1 MYEMSKPEL
10 NNQKTNNAS
19 ADSQAAL
26 ATSRFIHRKILI
38 RLFLGWFILC
48 IVIGSIILWLEV
60 NRFKHYVH
68 SLALEESAIL
78 SDGFTYDIGKLD
90 AATYELLSNRAQQL
104 VKQHFLIVEL
114 YDMNK
119 QLRIEAIRQGEE
131 NIESWIDQYRHKF
144 PHRGEF
150 TNEFHFIDDKLL
162 MVILVPVMGQSNSQA
177 GYFEGIYLVD
187 PKTLDTIKNDLLRS
201 LLFVTISITFT
212 TLLMYP
218 IILTLNRGLIR
229 LSDDL
234 LQGNL
239 ELMNVLGCAI
249 AERDSDTNSHNYRVT
264 YYALKLG
271 ETVGLQP
278 DDLRNLIMGAFLH
291 DVGKIGIRD
300 PILLKPDKLTPREF
314 EIMKSHV
321 SLGIAILNQSSW
333 ISSGRDV
340 VEFHH
345 EKYDGSGYPKGLSGE
360 MIPINARIFAIAD
373 VFDALT
379 SQRPYKVPWT
389 IDDAIDHL
397 VQKSGQHFDPKLV
410 QLFVKI
416 VPTIYRELSNMEE
429 NQMVKMLQQ
438 RIADYFLTTKA

>member
-1 MYEMSKPEL
+1 MTIPP
-10 NNQKTNNAS
+10 NNAS

-38 RLFLGWFILC
+38 RLLLGWFILC
-48 IVIGSIILWLEV
+48 IAIGGIILWLEIS
-60 NRFKHYVH
+60 RFKHYVH
-68 SLALEESAIL
+68 TLAIEESAIL
-78 SDGFTYDIGKLD
+78 SDGSAYDVGKLD
-90 AATYELLSNRAQQL
+90 AETHELLSNRAQQL

-114 YDMNK
+114 YDANK
-119 QLRIEAIRQGEE
+119 RLRIEAIRQGEE
-131 NIESWIDQYRHKF
+131 NIESWIDQYRHRF
-144 PHRGEF
+144 PQQGEF
-150 TNEFHFIDDKLL
+150 TNEFHFIDDQLL
-162 MVILVPVMGQSNSQA
+162 MVILVPVMGQGNTQT

-187 PKTLDTIKNDLLRS
+187 QKTMEAIKSDLLRS
-201 LLFVTISITFT
+201 LIFVTISITFT

-218 IILTLNRGLIR
+218 VILTLNRGLIR

-271 ETVGLQP
+271 ETVGLQHE
-278 DDLRNLIMGAFLH
+278 DLRSLIMGAFLH
-291 DVGKIGIRD
+291 DVGEIGIRD
-300 PILLKPDKLTPREF
+300 PILLKPDQLTPQEF

-321 SLGIAILNQSSW
+321 SLGVDILRQSSW

-379 SQRPYKVPWT
+379 SKRPYKAPWA
-389 IDDAIDHL
+389 IDDALNYL

-416 VPTIYRELSNMEE
+416 VPTLYRELNTMEE
-429 NQMVKMLQQ
+429 NQMVRMLQQ
-438 RIADYFLTTKA
+438 RIASHFLVAKV

>member
-1 MYEMSKPEL
+1 MTIPP
-10 NNQKTNNAS
+10 NNAS

-38 RLFLGWFILC
+38 RLLLGWFILC
-48 IVIGSIILWLEV
+48 IAIGGIILWLEIS
-60 NRFKHYVH
+60 RFKHYVH
-68 SLALEESAIL
+68 TLAIEEAAIL
-78 SDGFTYDIGKLD
+78 SDGSAYDVGKLD
-90 AATYELLSNRAQQL
+90 AETHELLSNRAQQL

-114 YDMNK
+114 YDANK
-119 QLRIEAIRQGEE
+119 RLRIEAIRQGEE
-131 NIESWIDQYRHKF
+131 NIESWIDQYRHRF
-144 PHRGEF
+144 PQQGEF
-150 TNEFHFIDDKLL
+150 TNEFHFIDDQLL
-162 MVILVPVMGQSNSQA
+162 MVILVPVMGQGNTQT

-187 PKTLDTIKNDLLRS
+187 QKTMEAIKSDLLRS
-201 LLFVTISITFT
+201 LIFVTISITFT

-218 IILTLNRGLIR
+218 VILTLNRGLIR

-271 ETVGLQP
+271 ETVGLQHE
-278 DDLRNLIMGAFLH
+278 DLRSLIMGAFLH

-300 PILLKPDKLTPREF
+300 PILLKPDQLTPQEF

-321 SLGIAILNQSSW
+321 SLGVDILRQSSW

-379 SQRPYKVPWT
+379 SKRPYKAPWA
-389 IDDAIDHL
+389 IDDALNYL

-416 VPTIYRELSNMEE
+416 VPTLYRELNTMEE
-429 NQMVKMLQQ
+429 NQMVRMLQQ
-438 RIADYFLTTKA
+438 RIASHFLVAKV

>member
-1 MYEMSKPEL
+1 MTIPP
-10 NNQKTNNAS
+10 NNAS

-38 RLFLGWFILC
+38 RLLLGWFILC
-48 IVIGSIILWLEV
+48 IAIGGIILWLEIS
-60 NRFKHYVH
+60 RFKHYVH
-68 SLALEESAIL
+68 TLAIEESAIL
-78 SDGFTYDIGKLD
+78 SDGSAYDVGKLD
-90 AATYELLSNRAQQL
+90 AETHELLSNRAQQL

-114 YDMNK
+114 YDANK
-119 QLRIEAIRQGEE
+119 RLRIEAIRQGEE
-131 NIESWIDQYRHKF
+131 NIESWIDQYRHRF
-144 PHRGEF
+144 PQQGEF
-150 TNEFHFIDDKLL
+150 TNEFHFIDDQLL
-162 MVILVPVMGQSNSQA
+162 MVILVPVMGQGNTQT

-187 PKTLDTIKNDLLRS
+187 QKTMETIKSDLLRS
-201 LLFVTISITFT
+201 LIFVTISITFT

-218 IILTLNRGLIR
+218 VILTLNRGLIR

-271 ETVGLQP
+271 ETVGLQHE
-278 DDLRNLIMGAFLH
+278 DLRSLIMGAFLH

-300 PILLKPDKLTPREF
+300 PILLKPDQLTPQEF

-321 SLGIAILNQSSW
+321 SLGVDILRQSSW

-379 SQRPYKVPWT
+379 SKRPYKAPWA
-389 IDDAIDHL
+389 IDDALNYL

-416 VPTIYRELSNMEE
+416 IPTLYRELNTMEE
-429 NQMVKMLQQ
+429 NQMVRMLQQ
-438 RIADYFLTTKA
+438 RIASHFLVAKV

>member
-1 MYEMSKPEL
+1 MTIPP
-10 NNQKTNNAS
+10 NNAS

-38 RLFLGWFILC
+38 RLLLGWFILC
-48 IVIGSIILWLEV
+48 IAIGGIILWLEIS
-60 NRFKHYVH
+60 RFKHYVH
-68 SLALEESAIL
+68 TLAIEESAIL
-78 SDGFTYDIGKLD
+78 SDGSAYDVGKLD
-90 AATYELLSNRAQQL
+90 AETHELLSNRAQQL

-114 YDMNK
+114 YDANK
-119 QLRIEAIRQGEE
+119 RLRIEAIRQGEE
-131 NIESWIDQYRHKF
+131 NIESWIDQYRHRF
-144 PHRGEF
+144 PQQGEF
-150 TNEFHFIDDKLL
+150 TNEFHFIDDQLL
-162 MVILVPVMGQSNSQA
+162 MVILVPVMGQGNTQT

-187 PKTLDTIKNDLLRS
+187 QKTMEAIKSDLLRS
-201 LLFVTISITFT
+201 LIFVTISITFT

-218 IILTLNRGLIR
+218 VILTLNRGLIR

-271 ETVGLQP
+271 ETVGLQHE
-278 DDLRNLIMGAFLH
+278 DLRSLIMGAFLH

-300 PILLKPDKLTPREF
+300 PILLKPDQLTPQEF

-321 SLGIAILNQSSW
+321 SLGVDILRQSSW

-379 SQRPYKVPWT
+379 SKRPYKAPWA
-389 IDDAIDHL
+389 IDDALNYL

-416 VPTIYRELSNMEE
+416 IPTLYRELNTMEE
-429 NQMVKMLQQ
+429 NQMVRMLQQ
-438 RIADYFLTTKA
+438 RIASHFLVAKV

>member
-1 MYEMSKPEL
+1 ML
-10 NNQKTNNAS
+10 
-19 ADSQAAL
+19 
-26 ATSRFIHRKILI
+26 
-38 RLFLGWFILC
+38 LGWFILC
-48 IVIGSIILWLEV
+48 IAIGGIILWLEIS
-60 NRFKHYVH
+60 RFKHYVH
-68 SLALEESAIL
+68 TLAIEESAIL
-78 SDGFTYDIGKLD
+78 SDGSAYDVGKLD
-90 AATYELLSNRAQQL
+90 AETHELLSNRAQQL

-114 YDMNK
+114 YDANK
-119 QLRIEAIRQGEE
+119 RLRIEAIRQGEE
-131 NIESWIDQYRHKF
+131 NIESWIDQYRHRF
-144 PHRGEF
+144 PQQGEF
-150 TNEFHFIDDKLL
+150 TNEFHFIDDQLL
-162 MVILVPVMGQSNSQA
+162 MVILVPVMGQGNTQT

-187 PKTLDTIKNDLLRS
+187 QKTMEAIKSDLLRS
-201 LLFVTISITFT
+201 LIFVTISITFT

-218 IILTLNRGLIR
+218 VILTLNRGLIR

-271 ETVGLQP
+271 ETVGLQHE
-278 DDLRNLIMGAFLH
+278 DLRSLIMGAFLH

-300 PILLKPDKLTPREF
+300 PILLKPDQLTPQEF

-321 SLGIAILNQSSW
+321 SLGVDILRQSSW

-379 SQRPYKVPWT
+379 SKRPYKAPWA
-389 IDDAIDHL
+389 IDDALNYL

-416 VPTIYRELSNMEE
+416 VPTLYRELNTMEE
-429 NQMVKMLQQ
+429 NQMVRMLQQ
-438 RIADYFLTTKA
+438 RIASHFLVAKV